1 MKKLSIIILF
11 LLNTNFVLANNIAV
25 IDIETIISKNIEFTK
40 FVENLTKSQI
50 EYEQKLNLEE
60 KKLKDELINIEN
72 EKLILSENE
81 LLNKIEKY
89 NSDLEIFKK
98 KVNKFNNHYQN
109 EILVN
114 RNYIIQQIIILLEN
128 YAKKNNISVIF
139 DATNYILA
147 ADSINLTNEI
157 EEGLNKINL
166 ELRFNNFEN

>member
-11 LLNTNFVLANNIAV
+11 ALNTNFVLANNIAV

-40 FVENLTKSQI
+40 FIENLTKSQI

-72 EKLILSENE
+72 EKLILSEKE

-98 KVNKFNNHYQN
+98 KVNKFNNHYQH
-109 EILVN
+109 EILAN
-114 RNYIIQQIIILLEN
+114 RNYIIQHFIILLEN

-139 DATNYILA
+139 DGTNYILA

-157 EEGLNKINL
+157 EEGLNKIKL